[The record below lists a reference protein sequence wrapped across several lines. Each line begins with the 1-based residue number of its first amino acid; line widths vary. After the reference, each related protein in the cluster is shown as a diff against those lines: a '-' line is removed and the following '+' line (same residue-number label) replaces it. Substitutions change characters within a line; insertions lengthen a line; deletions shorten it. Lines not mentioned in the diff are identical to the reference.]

1 MIFYADFESNEA
13 GMYLFILNFIGLMLM
28 NGSGEF
34 LSLLLRHW
42 KAFRR
47 NSRQWK
53 SIKSQFWQCI
63 PFKLVM
69 PFQTEVLC

>member
-1 MIFYADFESNEA
+1 
-13 GMYLFILNFIGLMLM
+13 M

-69 PFQTEVLC
+69 PFQTEVLCKTKTAFKISDFSS